1 MRDKLACLLGAI
13 YATTLLTAMSGC
25 IIIDILENSNLHSLA
40 GLDNLES
47 VEDDLMVS
55 NNDVLPTCEAQDLA
69 GRMIANGFS
78 GTINIC
84 GNDETA
90 DWEE

>member
-13 YATTLLTAMSGC
+13 YAAMLLTAMSGC
-25 IIIDILENSNLHSLA
+25 IIIDILQNSNLNSLA

-47 VEDDLMVS
+47 IEGDLIVS
-55 NNDVLPTCEAQDLA
+55 NDDVLPTCEAQDLA

-78 GTINIC
+78 GTINIY

-90 DWEE
+90 DFEE